1 MQVMVDEVDDE
12 GVIARS
18 KADAPEIDGLVL
30 VDSDKQYEPGSFIN
44 VKITDASE
52 HDLFAVETE

>member
-1 MQVMVDEVDDE
+1 MVDEVDDE

-18 KADAPEIDGLVL
+18 KADAPEIDGLVF
-30 VDSDKQYEPGSFIN
+30 VDSDKQYAPGSFIN